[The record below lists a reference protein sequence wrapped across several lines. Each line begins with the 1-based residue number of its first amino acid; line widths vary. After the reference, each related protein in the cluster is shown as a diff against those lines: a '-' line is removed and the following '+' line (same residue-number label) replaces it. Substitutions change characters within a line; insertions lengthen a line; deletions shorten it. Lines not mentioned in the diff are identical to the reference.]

1 MDNLNPPIQE
11 PPLATSVNPVF
22 QPSSSPKQSNNILI
36 IVSVAAIALLL
47 GIGGTYLV
55 LNSKVQK
62 QIQPTP
68 VPTKTQISPTLDET
82 ANWKTYTNTKLN
94 FSVRYPETWVFKESS
109 AGSDF
114 APSENLLSV
123 SQSEIFSP
131 IFIFVKS
138 VDNFDLSTQ
147 TLDQYQEKAITVG
160 GINTKRVSGI
170 TKQGGQAARRFTGV
184 KMKNNG
190 KTYGIITVGDSYI
203 DIFDQILSTF
213 KFL

>member
-1 MDNLNPPIQE
+1 MQKGQALIFLLIGMLVIVALGGAFYLGRSTISKPSPV
-11 PPLATSVNPVF
+11 PVATS
-22 QPSSSPKQSNNILI
+22 QTTLS
-36 IVSVAAIALLL
+36 
-47 GIGGTYLV
+47 
-55 LNSKVQK
+55 
-62 QIQPTP
+62 PTP
-68 VPTKTQISPTLDET
+68 TQDASREPNSSTET

-94 FSVRYPETWVFKESS
+94 FSVKYPETWVFKESPE
-109 AGSDF
+109 GSDF
-114 APSENLLSV
+114 APSENLLSI

-160 GINTKRVSGI
+160 GISTKRISGI
-170 TKQGGQAARRFTGV
+170 TKQGGQATRRFTGV

-213 KFL
+213 KFTP